1 MVVLE
6 PYPTEYRGL
15 PSFYGIFFF
24 FLLERKRDRKKSQLS
39 ITESGSLFEIY
50 SSSTDLAVGTRK
62 HRKKFGAPLLAGPF
76 LNYGSIHF
84 LLWHF
89 AFKRNLSSR
98 ETLRERACVCA
109 STTPLAQCVR
119 SKKVIEI
126 RDLQDFVHV

>member
-1 MVVLE
+1 M
-6 PYPTEYRGL
+6 
-15 PSFYGIFFF
+15 
-24 FLLERKRDRKKSQLS
+24 
-39 ITESGSLFEIY
+39 
-50 SSSTDLAVGTRK
+50 GTRK

-109 STTPLAQCVR
+109 STTPVGAVR
-119 SKKVIEI
+119 PFQKSH
-126 RDLQDFVHV
+126 RDSRSSGFRPCLKLDLFRIAW